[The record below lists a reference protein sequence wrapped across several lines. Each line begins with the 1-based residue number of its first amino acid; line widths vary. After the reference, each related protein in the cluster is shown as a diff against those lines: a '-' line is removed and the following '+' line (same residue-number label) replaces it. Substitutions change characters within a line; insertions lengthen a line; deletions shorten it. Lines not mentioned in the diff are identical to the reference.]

1 MRKLYIDNIRWITV
15 VLVVLYH
22 VIYMFNG
29 IETFGVIGSFSDV
42 QYQDAFQ
49 YIVYPW
55 FMLLLFAVSGMSAR
69 YELVRRSEKE
79 FIKKRTGKLLV
90 PSTLGLLVFWW
101 ILGYYNLLIGGGLE
115 QMAAVPKP
123 VLFII
128 MAVCGIGPLW
138 YIQMLWIF
146 SVLLIWVRRVEIDR
160 LWKLGEKAN
169 VPFLVLFA
177 IVIWGAAQILN
188 TPMVV
193 VYRFG
198 IYGAGFFVGYFVLS
212 HDEVMDRLEKC
223 WLPLAV
229 CAVILEAAFT
239 VLYWGRP
246 YAEHSV
252 LDTPLCSLF
261 AWIAVIAALAFMKK
275 WGDIIKN
282 MTLLSQFS
290 LSFITPLLLCL
301 LICWWMSTS
310 LGIGEWI
317 FIPGFFFGLGG
328 SFTVA
333 YKLYLSV
340 TGHQKKEKKKNKV
353 SFNRHH

>member
-22 VIYMFNG
+22 V
-29 IETFGVIGSFSDV
+29 
-42 QYQDAFQ
+42 
-49 YIVYPW
+49 
-55 FMLLLFAVSGMSAR
+55 
-69 YELVRRSEKE
+69 
-79 FIKKRTGKLLV
+79 IKKRTGKLLV

-101 ILGYYNLLIGGGLE
+101 ILGYYNLLISGGLE
-115 QMAAVPKP
+115 EMAAVPKP

-128 MAVCGIGPLW
+128 MAVSGIGPLW

-146 SVLLIWVRRVEIDR
+146 SVLLIWVRRVEKDR
-160 LWKLGEKAN
+160 LWKLGEKAD

-229 CAVILEAAFT
+229 CAVIYSVILGQTIRRAFSFRHT
-239 VLYWGRP
+239 AMQPVCMDRGYCSFGFHEKMGGYFQHIDKMDGSEIMGTLFI
-246 YAEHSV
+246 
-252 LDTPLCSLF
+252 PLPFHCDDSILSDHVYK
-261 AWIAVIAALAFMKK
+261 IAGSA
-275 WGDIIKN
+275 
-282 MTLLSQFS
+282 S
-290 LSFITPLLLCL
+290 LSFCGSSG
-301 LICWWMSTS
+301 ICRCIS
-310 LGIGEWI
+310 
-317 FIPGFFFGLGG
+317 GL
-328 SFTVA
+328 
-333 YKLYLSV
+333 
-340 TGHQKKEKKKNKV
+340 
-353 SFNRHH
+353 